1 MLSEYEFAGKETES
15 IKKKAKKFWKGLTP
29 KEKEG
34 LKRAG
39 MVGVGGAGIALAL
52 TYDPEALPLAWLPTA
67 SYINRE
73 RIKKAL
79 QKAHILKKDKL
90 KKVV

>member
-1 MLSEYEFAGKETES
+1 MLEE
-15 IKKKAKKFWKGLTP
+15 KAKRFWKGLTP
-29 KEKEG
+29 REKEG

-39 MVGVGGAGIALAL
+39 MVSVGGAGIALAL

-67 SYINRE
+67 SYINRM

-90 KKVV
+90 GKVI

>member
-1 MLSEYEFAGKETES
+1 MLTEYEFAGKETEA

-39 MVGVGGAGIALAL
+39 MVGVGGAGLALAL
-52 TYDPEALPLAWLPTA
+52 TFEPQALPLAWLPTA
-67 SYINRE
+67 SYIQRE

-79 QKAHILKKDKL
+79 QKAHVLKKDKL
-90 KKVV
+90 RKVV

>member
-1 MLSEYEFAGKETES
+1 MLEEYESFGKETES

-39 MVGVGGAGIALAL
+39 MVGIGGAGIALAL
-52 TYDPEALPLAWLPTA
+52 AYDPEALPVAFLPA
-67 SYINRE
+67 STYINRG
-73 RIKKAL
+73 RIQKVYKKI
-79 QKAHILKKDKL
+79 KE
-90 KKVV
+90 VV